1 MTRLIS
7 SLGALALGLAATAA
21 SAVPIAGLYNTGVS
35 NAGAALAAD
44 VVDSHYAFSV
54 VTGTALGTGGHGVV
68 QKDENA
74 DLYAWTLNNSSTWND
89 AVTSNY
95 SRWIIPA
102 AVASRGYPSY
112 DPSVAGV
119 YDWTL
124 QFNLSGFLVSSA
136 TIHGKIGAD
145 NSVKVFLNG
154 TQIVESPYDG
164 GNNSYS
170 FYEANA
176 ATFSITGGAGLNSG
190 LNTLTF
196 EVTNTPN
203 SSGNPTGLRTY
214 FTSDV
219 TPVPEPQTWALM
231 GVGLALLT
239 LAAYRRRATQG
250 L

>member
-7 SLGALALGLAATAA
+7 SLGALALGLVATAA
-21 SAVPIAGLYNTGVS
+21 SAVPIAGLYNTGVN

-44 VVDSHYAFSV
+44 IVDTHYAFSV
-54 VTGTALGTGGHGVV
+54 VTGTAVGTGGHGVV
-68 QKDENA
+68 QKDANA
-74 DLYAWTLNNSSTWND
+74 ELYAWTLNNAGTWND
-89 AVTSNY
+89 AGTSSY

-102 AVASRGYPSY
+102 AVASGGYPSY
-112 DPSVAGV
+112 DPSTSGV

-124 QFNLSGFLVSSA
+124 QFNLSGFVVSSA
-136 TIHGKIGAD
+136 TINGKIGAD

-154 TQIVESPYDG
+154 TQIAESPYDG
-164 GNNSYS
+164 GYNSYS

-176 ATFSITGGAGLNSG
+176 TTFNITGGAGLNAG
-190 LNTLTF
+190 LNTLKF
-196 EVTNTPN
+196 EVTNTPGV
-203 SSGNPTGLRTY
+203 GNPTGLRTY
-214 FTSDV
+214 FTSSV

-231 GVGLALLT
+231 GAGLALLT